1 MSVGAVREL
10 RAGTAAFGTFGTAR
24 MYLGTDLVEDF
35 RRSHPEVRV
44 RIVGQNSSETVDRR
58 SATASSRRAS
68 SCCRRRPRPRVRPA
82 MRDEILYVSADPG
95 AAAARDD
102 DRSASRPRR

>member
-44 RIVGQNSSETVDRR
+44 RIVGQNSSETVVAIRDGELEAGLVVLPVDDRGLGDPPR
-58 SATASSRRAS
+58 DARRDPLRLGRRRRA
-68 SCCRRRPRPRVRPA
+68 CVTR
-82 MRDEILYVSADPG
+82 
-95 AAAARDD
+95 
-102 DRSASRPRR
+102 